1 MIDKRGKTENLTP
14 PRKRM
19 FYWLFQIG
27 VLCGVLY
34 GVVLSALLIFENQM
48 VFPGAGPSRG
58 NWKPTGFE
66 FEEVSYRAEDGTKLV
81 SWYLRQQD
89 SFPNDRQRKPTVLV
103 FHGNAE
109 NVATSA
115 VRVGVPLRNCLQADV
130 MLAEY
135 RGYGKSEG
143 SATEPGIL
151 QDAEAAMKWL
161 CERTGKS
168 PSEIIVVGHSIGGG
182 PACYLAGK
190 TGCQALVLDRT
201 FDSLVSTAQ
210 RVYPIFPIKL
220 LMKNTMRSD
229 QWIQNYQG
237 PLFILH
243 GNSDT
248 LIPHQSAQRLFELAP
263 SKNKKLLIL
272 EDWGHWDSFPEDYW
286 LHVEDFLDEN

>member
-1 MIDKRGKTENLTP
+1 MIDKRGKTGNLTP
-14 PRKRM
+14 PRKGM
-19 FYWLFQIG
+19 FYWLFRIG

-89 SFPNDRQRKPTVLV
+89 SFPNDRQRKATVLV

-143 SATEPGIL
+143 SATERGIL

-210 RVYPIFPIKL
+210 QVYPIFPIKL

-237 PLFILH
+237 PVFILH
-243 GNSDT
+243 GNRDT

-272 EDWGHWDSFPEDYW
+272 DDWGHWDSFPEDYW
-286 LHVEDFLDEN
+286 LHVADFLGEN